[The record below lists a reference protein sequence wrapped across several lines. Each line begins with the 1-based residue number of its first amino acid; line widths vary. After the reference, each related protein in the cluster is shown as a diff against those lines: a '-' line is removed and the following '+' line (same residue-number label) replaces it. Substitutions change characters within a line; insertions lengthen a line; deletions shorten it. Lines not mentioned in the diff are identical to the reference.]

1 MNLQILQ
8 GEVQDFINSH
18 LSDDIHVILLKGSP
32 FKGVSVQELAGQ
44 IESKKIAQKKLPSWF
59 SNPSVYYPQKI
70 HLEQS
75 SSEITAAYKAGLV
88 EGSSLLDL
96 TGGFG
101 VDSFYFS
108 KKIREVIHCEIN
120 QELSDVV
127 SQNFKQLQL
136 NNCRVLAEDGL
147 NFLTT
152 SKQKFDWIFADP
164 SRRNEQKNK
173 VFLLQDC
180 EPDIA
185 RNIELLFDHA
195 DRILLKLS
203 PILDITATL
212 KELKHVKEVHCL
224 AVDNELKELL
234 LVLEK
239 GWSDLPRILAVNIQK
254 GKIEKFEAEFPDPG
268 MATFAPPK
276 TYLYEPNAAIL
287 KAGLFNSVSNAFK
300 LDKLHPNSHLYTSQE
315 LISFPGRTFRI
326 LKIEVADKK
335 KLLAL
340 IPSKK
345 ANITTRNFP
354 QSVQE
359 IRKKFSL
366 QEGGDL
372 YLFFTTNQDNKHVV
386 LLCEKIMR

>member
-1 MNLQILQ
+1 MQLLYS
-8 GEVQDFINSH
+8 EVQDFINTH
-18 LSDDIHVILLKGSP
+18 LSDDIHTILLKGSP
-32 FKGVSVQELAGQ
+32 FNGISVQDLVGQ

-59 SNPSVYYPQKI
+59 SNPSVYYPNKI

-75 SSEITAAYKAGLV
+75 SSEITAGYKAGLV
-88 EGSSLLDL
+88 EGRSLLDL

-101 VDSFYFS
+101 ADTLYFS
-108 KKIREVIHCEIN
+108 KNIREVMHFEIN
-120 QELSDVV
+120 PDLSEVV
-127 SQNFKQLQL
+127 KHNFKQMQI
-136 NNCRVLAEDGL
+136 NNCTVLAENGL
-147 NFLTT
+147 KFLSNT
-152 SKQKFDWIFADP
+152 KQKFDWIYADP

-180 EPDIA
+180 EPDIP

-195 DRILLKLS
+195 DRVLLKLS

-212 KELKHVKEVHCL
+212 KELKNIKEIHCL

-239 GWSDLPRILAVNIQK
+239 GWTYLPNIKAVNIRK
-254 GKIEKFEAEFPDPG
+254 GKIEKFEAAYPDTG

-287 KAGLFNSVSNAFK
+287 KAGLFNSVSNTFK
-300 LDKLHPNSHLYTSQE
+300 IEKLHPNSHLYTSE
-315 LISFPGRTFRI
+315 ALISFPGRTFRI

-386 LLCEKIMR
+386 LLCEKIMK